1 MRGYPASAHVGDLA
15 GALLNV
21 GAAMRNFS
29 LVSGL
34 LLAASACNG
43 GPTPAGD
50 PPTLTITAPQRSLIQ
65 NAAGTITVTGTVVPS
80 SMGGAA
86 VTSVMVNDVAATLSA
101 DGSFTANVQVEEGA
115 TLIHTVATDAS
126 SAQATDTRSVE
137 AGANKAPGAMI
148 GSAVTAAISK
158 QAFAKIATAAG
169 PIIQS
174 MNMAPLLAPMQP
186 MVHAGDEDG
195 PDCLYGQLFVTNLTT
210 TKVSISLVPVAGGL
224 QFSAELDGVDVPGQV
239 KYAVA
244 CLGGTDNT
252 DIKATSVV
260 VAGTLLVAPDGNGGF
275 TTTLQ
280 SPTVNVTGL
289 DISSGGLPGDILDIL
304 PLDSAIETIAP
315 LAASSFM
322 GPMVNQALGA
332 LGGPKTLNLLGTN
345 LTVDVVPSA
354 ISFTSDAGVVALDMS
369 LVIGGAEGSKGFTSV
384 SDGSPTMNAGAGMQL
399 GLADNLANDLLA
411 QAVAMNLVAISMPTP
426 GGTFDTTSIAM
437 TSPPMIS
444 GNTSDGKMALVLP
457 DMTATFLASNTPVAQ
472 AAINASVELAI
483 APSANGLGVGLQ
495 LGTPTIDVDVLNT
508 VANQT
513 HFTSDDLS
521 DAVKLSLQAQIT
533 TFSALLGDIP
543 LPALA
548 GIQLTGLSIG
558 ADDGYVMLTAQG
570 LQ

>member
-1 MRGYPASAHVGDLA
+1 
-15 GALLNV
+15 
-21 GAAMRNFS
+21 
-29 LVSGL
+29 
-34 LLAASACNG
+34 
-43 GPTPAGD
+43 
-50 PPTLTITAPQRSLIQ
+50 
-65 NAAGTITVTGTVVPS
+65 
-80 SMGGAA
+80 
-86 VTSVMVNDVAATLSA
+86 
-101 DGSFTANVQVEEGA
+101 
-115 TLIHTVATDAS
+115 
-126 SAQATDTRSVE
+126 
-137 AGANKAPGAMI
+137 
-148 GSAVTAAISK
+148 
-158 QAFAKIATAAG
+158 
-169 PIIQS
+169 
-174 MNMAPLLAPMQP
+174 
-186 MVHAGDEDG
+186 
-195 PDCLYGQLFVTNLTT
+195 
-210 TKVSISLVPVAGGL
+210 
-224 QFSAELDGVDVPGQV
+224 VPGQV

-260 VAGTLLVAPDGNGGF
+260 VAGTLLVSPDGNGGF
-275 TTTLQ
+275 TTNLQ
-280 SPTVNVTGL
+280 SPTVNITGL

-315 LAASSFM
+315 LAANMFM
-322 GPMVNQALGA
+322 GPMVNDALGA

-345 LTVDVVPSA
+345 LTVNVLPSA

-384 SDGSPTMNAGAGMQL
+384 TDGSPTMNAGAGMQL

-457 DMTATFLASNTPVAQ
+457 DMTATFLASNNPVAQ

-483 APSANGLGVGLQ
+483 APSSNGLGVGLE

-533 TFSALLGDIP
+533 TFSALLSDIP

-558 ADDGYVMLTAQG
+558 ADSGYVMLTAQG

>member
-1 MRGYPASAHVGDLA
+1 
-15 GALLNV
+15 
-21 GAAMRNFS
+21 MRNLS

-50 PPTLTITAPQRSLIQ
+50 PPTLTITAPQRSLVQ
-65 NAAGTITVTGTVVPS
+65 NAAGTITVTGTVTPNEQ
-80 SMGGAA
+80 GTAIQ
-86 VTSVMVNDVAATLSA
+86 SVMVNDVAATLNA

-158 QAFAKIATAAG
+158 QAFAKIAGAAG
-169 PIIQS
+169 PIVQS

-186 MVHAGDEDG
+186 MVHSGDEDG
-195 PDCLYGQLFVTNLTT
+195 PDCLYGQLFVDNLTT
-210 TKVSISLVPVAGGL
+210 TKVTISLVPVSGGL
-224 QFSAELDGVDVPGQV
+224 QFSAELDGLDVPGHV

-252 DIKATSVV
+252 DIKASSVV
-260 VAGTLLVAPDGNGGF
+260 VAGTLLVAPDGSGGF
-275 TTTLQ
+275 TTSLQ
-280 SPTVNVTGL
+280 SPTVNITGL

-315 LAASSFM
+315 LAANMFM
-322 GPMVNQALGA
+322 GPMVNDALGA

-345 LTVDVVPSA
+345 LTVNVVPSA
-354 ISFTSDAGVVALDMS
+354 INFTSDAGVVALDMS

-384 SDGSPTMNAGAGMQL
+384 TDGTPTMTAGAGMQL

-444 GNTSDGKMALVLP
+444 GNTADGKMALVLP
-457 DMTATFLASNTPVAQ
+457 DMTATFLASNNPVAQ

-483 APSANGLGVGLQ
+483 APSSNGLGVGLE

>member
-1 MRGYPASAHVGDLA
+1 MQVRVSRPHVGDLA

-21 GAAMRNFS
+21 GTAMRNLA

-65 NAAGTITVTGTVVPS
+65 TAAGTITVTGTVVPS
-80 SMGGAA
+80 AMGGAA
-86 VTSVMVNDVAATLSA
+86 ITSVMVNDVSATLAA

-158 QAFAKIATAAG
+158 QAFAKIASAAG

-174 MNMAPLLAPMQP
+174 MNMQPLLAPLQP
-186 MVHAGDEDG
+186 MYHAGDEDG
-195 PDCLYGQLFVTNLTT
+195 PDCLYGEMFVNNLTT

-224 QFSAELDGVDVPGQV
+224 QFSAELDGLDVPGQV

-260 VAGTLLVAPDGNGGF
+260 VAGTLLVSPDGNGGF
-275 TTTLQ
+275 TTNLQ
-280 SPTVNVTGL
+280 SPTVNITGL

-315 LAASSFM
+315 LAANMFM
-322 GPMVNQALGA
+322 GPMVNDALGA

-345 LTVDVVPSA
+345 LTVNVLPSA

-384 SDGSPTMNAGAGMQL
+384 TDGSPTMNAGAGMQL

-457 DMTATFLASNTPVAQ
+457 DMTATFLASNNPVAQ

-483 APSANGLGVGLQ
+483 APSSNGLGVGLE

-533 TFSALLGDIP
+533 TFSALLSDIP

-558 ADDGYVMLTAQG
+558 ADSGYVMLTAQG